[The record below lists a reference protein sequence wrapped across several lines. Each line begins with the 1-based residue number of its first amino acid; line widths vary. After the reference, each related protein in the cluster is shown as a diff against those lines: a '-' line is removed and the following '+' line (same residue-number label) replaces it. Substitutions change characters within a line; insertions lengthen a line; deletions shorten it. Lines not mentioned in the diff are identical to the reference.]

1 MPAEETAPPPDTKM
15 PHMTSAPDT
24 DNLHTSAAS
33 EAGLGVVDE
42 AAQQPAPHP
51 PTLRLYRVTGHTA
64 HQRSLAYAH
73 GYDEAEAN
81 EGKHILCFVY

>member
-1 MPAEETAPPPDTKM
+1 M
-15 PHMTSAPDT
+15 PHITSAPDT
-24 DNLHTSAAS
+24 DNLHTSASAS

-64 HQRSLAYAH
+64 HQRPLAYGH

-81 EGKHILCFVY
+81 KGISVKHV